1 MNYKIYPVNQGTRTM
16 DIHDVV
22 YRQPVGK
29 ELPFAYGAF
38 LLQGE
43 DDKVVP
49 AHMADALAAAAGGAA
64 EGEGHELVKI
74 PSAGHCCAVFAD
86 PDRYWEAVGAFVGA
100 HS

>member
-1 MNYKIYPVNQGTRTM
+1 MLDLARLFLRLGRGGYDVALSRPVDAIARSGA
-16 DIHDVV
+16 
-22 YRQPVGK
+22 PV
-29 ELPFAYGAF
+29 F
-38 LLQGE
+38 LVQGE